1 MEEKKFAE
9 KLLASLGYKS
19 QVFAETVSKAL
30 NHQSEIVDGPKVEID
45 KYDYKEIAV
54 SWKQT
59 GIAEEREAI
68 REIIKTELL
77 WKTQDEGFIG
87 ALEWVLRRLE
97 ERDVRDASEEA
108 GYKPSV

>member
-19 QVFAETVSKAL
+19 QVFAETVLKAL
-30 NHQSEIVDGPKVEID
+30 DHQGEIVDAPKVAMTKDE
-45 KYDYKEIAV
+45 YKEIAV

-59 GIAEEREAI
+59 GVVEEREAI

-77 WKTQDEGFIG
+77 WKTQDDGFIG
-87 ALEWVLRRLE
+87 ALQWVLKELE
-97 ERDVRDASEEA
+97 ERDARDASEEA
-108 GYKPSV
+108 GHQPSV

>member
-19 QVFAETVSKAL
+19 QVFAETVLKAL
-30 NHQSEIVDGPKVEID
+30 DHQGEIVDAPKVGLD
-45 KYDYKEIAV
+45 KEDYELLAV
-54 SWKQT
+54 SWKNL

-77 WKTQDEGFIG
+77 WKNQDEGFIG
-87 ALEWVLRRLE
+87 ALQWVLNELK

-108 GYKPSV
+108 GS